1 MGGRSRASPS
11 PSSPI
16 PREKRRSKPPSP
28 PHAPFSPKEI
38 PHDRRLFH
46 PHAERPQGLDHA
58 RRGRASASIARDE
71 HARGRSSDARI
82 SADQPQPPP
91 APDRPTRPPPPRPA
105 AAGVRYQRDPAFTSP

>member
-71 HARGRSSDARI
+71 NARGRSSDARI
-82 SADQPQPPP
+82 SADKTQ
-91 APDRPTRPPPPRPA
+91 RPRHRSRHPSTHKQRTH
-105 AAGVRYQRDPAFTSP
+105 AAGGQT